1 MTWWIWVLLGLVLLA
16 AELATPGGFFAIFF
30 GLAAFIVGV
39 LAYLGWAGDPAIQWL
54 LFSVLSILGVAVFR
68 RPLMR
73 ALKLDQATKAV
84 DSIAGEEALVVEEVA
99 PGGTG
104 KAELRGAS
112 WTARTEGSETLAKG
126 RRCRV
131 ERIEGL
137 TLWLK
142 A

>member
-1 MTWWIWVLLGLVLLA
+1 MTWWIWVLLGLALLA

-30 GLAAFIVGV
+30 GLSAIVVGLLV
-39 LAYLGWAGDPAIQWL
+39 YLQWAGDPAVQWL
-54 LFSVLSILGVAVFR
+54 IFSVLSVLGVAVFR

-73 ALKLDQATKAV
+73 ALKLDQAKKVV
-84 DSIAGEEALVVEEVA
+84 DAIQGEDAIVVQDVV

-112 WTARTEGSETLAKG
+112 WTARTEGSEALAKG
-126 RRCRV
+126 RRCKVDRV
-131 ERIEGL
+131 EGL